1 MRLRNVTGRLQA
13 VKQKLPPLG
22 KAVKTLALWLGNWFI
37 VSAQLACQH
46 MATEKKEFKTEV
58 QQLLDLVI
66 HSLYSNKDIFL
77 RELISNGSDAID
89 RLRFEALS
97 NKKLIKDDPEF
108 RIKLFVDNEAKTL
121 RIEDNGIGMTRD
133 ELEKNIGTIAH
144 SGTRQFMEELKKGKA
159 KANPELIG
167 QFGVGFYSAFMVAD
181 NVILKTRP
189 ATGNESWTWES
200 SGDGTYEISEGGRD
214 KRGTEITLHLNESSR
229 DYIVEFRLRQ
239 IIKKYSD
246 FVEYPV
252 VMDIIRDET
261 PMDDEG
267 KPKEG
272 AEKQTT
278 VTEETLNSMKA
289 IWMRPKSE
297 VKKEEYNEF
306 YKHVSHDYTDPLKT
320 IHYSAE
326 GKIEF
331 KALLY
336 LPAKAPFDMFQQE
349 GTKHGIHL
357 YVKRIFIMDN
367 CEALLPRYLRFA
379 KGVVESN
386 DLPLNVS
393 REILQEDVII
403 KKIEK
408 SVTTKIL
415 SELKSMMKKSEEDYL
430 NFYREFGKV
439 LKEGI
444 EVDPTNKDKIKD
456 LLLFESSRTEPGRY
470 VSLKEYTERMAL
482 DQKEIYYITGT
493 SRSAVENSPHL
504 EVFKKKEIEVLF
516 MTEPVDEFILSSFG
530 EYDEKSLKSIAQ
542 GDIDLGTEEEN
553 KIADEQKKE
562 ASGKYKKLI
571 KKVQDS
577 LKAEVKEVRLSDR
590 LTDSASCLVTDDGDM
605 NPQMERIFAAMNQ
618 PVPETKRILE
628 LNPDH
633 PVIETMNDLFAA
645 DKKNPKLADY
655 SELLYDQALLTEGIA
670 IKDPA
675 RFARLVTGLMV
686 QAK

>member
-1 MRLRNVTGRLQA
+1 
-13 VKQKLPPLG
+13 
-22 KAVKTLALWLGNWFI
+22 
-37 VSAQLACQH
+37 

-97 NKKLIKDDPEF
+97 NKELIKDDPEF

-121 RIEDNGIGMTRD
+121 RIDDNGIGMTRD
-133 ELEKNIGTIAH
+133 ELEENIGTIAR

-159 KANPELIG
+159 KASPELIG

-189 ATGNESWTWES
+189 ATGDESWPWES
-200 SGDGTYEISEGGRD
+200 SGDGSYEISEGGRD
-214 KRGTEITLHLNESSR
+214 KRGTEITLHLNKSSR

-379 KGVVESN
+379 RGVVESN

-430 NFYREFGKV
+430 GFYREFGKV

-456 LLLFESSRTEPGRY
+456 LLLFESSRTEPGKY
-470 VSLKEYTERMAL
+470 VSLKEYTERMVL

-516 MTEPVDEFILSSFG
+516 MIEPVDEFILSGFG
-530 EYDEKSLKSIAQ
+530 EYDKKKLKSIAQ
-542 GDIDLGTEEEN
+542 GDIDLGTEEEK

-577 LKAEVKEVRLSDR
+577 LKDYVKEVRLSDR

-675 RFARLVTGLMV
+675 RFARLVTDLMV

>member
-1 MRLRNVTGRLQA
+1 
-13 VKQKLPPLG
+13 
-22 KAVKTLALWLGNWFI
+22 
-37 VSAQLACQH
+37 

-97 NKKLIKDDPEF
+97 NKELIKDDPEF

-133 ELEKNIGTIAH
+133 ELEENIGTIAR

-159 KANPELIG
+159 KASPELIG

-181 NVILKTRP
+181 NVMLKTRP
-189 ATGNESWTWES
+189 ATGDESWTWES

-214 KRGTEITLHLNESSR
+214 KRGTEITLHLNKSSR

-430 NFYREFGKV
+430 GFYREFGKV

-456 LLLFESSRTEPGRY
+456 LLLFESSRTEPGKY
-470 VSLKEYTERMAL
+470 VSLKEYTERMVL

-516 MTEPVDEFILSSFG
+516 MIEPVDEFILSGFG
-530 EYDEKSLKSIAQ
+530 EYDKKKLRSIAQ
-542 GDIDLGTEEEN
+542 GDIDLGTEEEK

-571 KKVQDS
+571 KEVQDS
-577 LKAEVKEVRLSDR
+577 LKDYVKEVRLSDR

-670 IKDPA
+670 IKNPA
-675 RFARLVTGLMV
+675 RFARLVTDLMV

>member
-1 MRLRNVTGRLQA
+1 
-13 VKQKLPPLG
+13 
-22 KAVKTLALWLGNWFI
+22 
-37 VSAQLACQH
+37 
-46 MATEKKEFKTEV
+46 
-58 QQLLDLVI
+58 LLDLVI

-97 NKKLIKDDPEF
+97 NKELIKDDPEF
-108 RIKLFVDNEAKTL
+108 RIKLFVDSEAKTL

-181 NVILKTRP
+181 NVMLKTRP
-189 ATGNESWTWES
+189 ANGDESWTWES

-252 VMDIIRDET
+252 VMDIIRDEP

-403 KKIEK
+403 KRIEK

-415 SELKSMMKKSEEDYL
+415 SVLKSMMKKSGDDYL
-430 NFYREFGKV
+430 SFYREFGKV

-456 LLLFESSRTEPGRY
+456 LLLFESSKTEPGKY
-470 VSLKEYTERMAL
+470 VSLKEYTERMVL

-493 SRSAVENSPHL
+493 SRNAVENSPHL

-516 MTEPVDEFILSSFG
+516 MIESVDEFILSGFG
-530 EYDEKSLKSIAQ
+530 EYDKKKLKSIAQ
-542 GDIDLGTEEEN
+542 GDIDLGTEEE
-553 KIADEQKKE
+553 KTIAEEQKKE

-577 LKAEVKEVRLSDR
+577 LKDDVKEVRLSDR

-618 PVPETKRILE
+618 AVPETKRILE

-645 DKKNPKLADY
+645 DKKNPKLTDY

-675 RFARLVTGLMV
+675 RFARLVTDLMV

>member
-1 MRLRNVTGRLQA
+1 MRLANVAGCLLA
-13 VKQKLPPLG
+13 VKQKLPPLSQT
-22 KAVKTLALWLGNWFI
+22 VKTLALRLGNGFI
-37 VSAQLACQH
+37 VPAQLAHQH

-58 QQLLDLVI
+58 QQLLNLVI

-89 RLRFEALS
+89 RLCFESLS
-97 NKKLIKDDPEF
+97 NKELIKDDPEF

-133 ELEKNIGTIAH
+133 ELEENIGTIAR
-144 SGTRQFMEELKKGKA
+144 SGTRHFMEELKKGKD

-181 NVILKTRP
+181 NVILKTRS
-189 ATGNESWTWES
+189 ATSDESWTWES

-261 PMDDEG
+261 PLDDEG

-272 AEKQTT
+272 AEKETT

-415 SELKSMMKKSEEDYL
+415 SELKSMMKKSAEDYL
-430 NFYREFGKV
+430 IFYREFGKV

-444 EVDPTNKDKIKD
+444 EVDPSNKDKIKD
-456 LLLFESSRTEPGRY
+456 LLLFESSKTDPGKY
-470 VSLKEYTERMAL
+470 VSLKEYTERTVL

-516 MTEPVDEFILSSFG
+516 MVEPVDEFILSGFG
-530 EYDEKSLKSIAQ
+530 EYDKKKLKSIAQ
-542 GDIDLGTEEEN
+542 GDLDLGTEEEN

-577 LKAEVKEVRLSDR
+577 LKDNVKEVRLSDR

-618 PVPETKRILE
+618 AVPETKRILE

-633 PVIETMNDLFAA
+633 PVIETMNNLLAT
-645 DKKNPKLADY
+645 DKKNPKLSDY

-675 RFARLVTGLMV
+675 RFARLVSDLMV

>member
-1 MRLRNVTGRLQA
+1 
-13 VKQKLPPLG
+13 
-22 KAVKTLALWLGNWFI
+22 
-37 VSAQLACQH
+37 

-77 RELISNGSDAID
+77 RELISNSSDAID
-89 RLRFEALS
+89 RLRFKALS
-97 NKKLIKDDPEF
+97 DKDLIKDDPEF

-133 ELEKNIGTIAH
+133 ELETNIGTIAR
-144 SGTRQFMEELKKGKA
+144 SGTRQFMEELKKGKTA
-159 KANPELIG
+159 DNPELIG

-181 NVILKTRP
+181 KVTLKTRP
-189 ATGNESWTWES
+189 AGSDESWTWES
-200 SGDGTYEISEGGRD
+200 SGDGSYELSDGGRD
-214 KRGTEITLHLNESSR
+214 KRGTEITLHLNEENR

-239 IIKKYSD
+239 IVKKYSD

-252 VMDIIRDET
+252 VMDITRDDT
-261 PMDDEG
+261 PLDDEG

-272 AEKQTT
+272 AEKKVTI
-278 VTEETLNSMKA
+278 TEETLNSMKA

-297 VKKEEYNEF
+297 VKKEEYSEF

-367 CEALLPRYLRFA
+367 CEALLPRYLRFV

-393 REILQEDVII
+393 REILQEDAII
-403 KKIEK
+403 KQIEK

-415 SELKSMMKKSEEDYL
+415 SELKTMMKKSEEDYL
-430 NFYREFGKV
+430 SFYREFGKV

-444 EVDPTNKDKIKD
+444 EVDQANKDKIKE
-456 LLLFESSRTEPGRY
+456 LLLFESNKTEPGKY
-470 VSLKEYTERMAL
+470 VSLKEYTERMVL

-493 SRSAVENSPHL
+493 SRAAVENSPHL

-516 MTEPVDEFILSSFG
+516 MIEPVDEFILAGFG
-530 EYDEKSLKSIAQ
+530 EYDGKKLKSIAQ
-542 GDIDLGTEEEN
+542 GDIDLGSEEE
-553 KIADEQKKE
+553 KKLADEQKKE
-562 ASGKYKKLI
+562 VSGKYKKLI

-577 LKAEVKEVRLSDR
+577 LKEDVKEVRLSDR
-590 LTDSASCLVTDDGDM
+590 LTDSASCLVTDEGDM

-628 LNPDH
+628 LNPSH
-633 PVIETMNDLFAA
+633 PVIETMNELFTAN
-645 DKKNPKLADY
+645 KKDSKIADY

-670 IKDPA
+670 VKNPA
-675 RFARLVTGLMV
+675 RFAQLISDLMV

>member
-1 MRLRNVTGRLQA
+1 
-13 VKQKLPPLG
+13 
-22 KAVKTLALWLGNWFI
+22 
-37 VSAQLACQH
+37 

-89 RLRFEALS
+89 RLRFKALS
-97 NKKLIKDDPEF
+97 DKELIKDDPEF
-108 RIKLFVDNEAKTL
+108 RIKLYTDSEAKTL

-133 ELEKNIGTIAH
+133 ELETNIGTIAR
-144 SGTRQFMEELKKGKA
+144 SGTRQFMDELKKGKD
-159 KANPELIG
+159 NPELIG
-167 QFGVGFYSAFMVAD
+167 QFGVGFYSAFMAAD
-181 NVILKTRP
+181 KVTLKTRP
-189 ATGNESWTWES
+189 ASGDESWTWKS
-200 SGDGTYEISEGGRD
+200 SGDGSYEISDGGRD
-214 KRGTEITLHLNESSR
+214 KRGTEITLHLNEESR
-229 DYIVEFRLRQ
+229 DYIVEYRLRQ

-252 VMDIIRDET
+252 VMDVTRDET
-261 PMDDEG
+261 PLDDEG

-272 AEKQTT
+272 AEKKVTI
-278 VTEETLNSMKA
+278 TEETLNSMKA

-297 VKKEEYNEF
+297 VDKDEYSEF

-336 LPAKAPFDMFQQE
+336 LPSKAPFDLFHQE
-349 GTKHGIHL
+349 GIKHGIQL

-367 CEALLPRYLRFA
+367 CEALLPRYLRFV

-403 KKIEK
+403 KQIEK

-415 SELKSMMKKSEEDYL
+415 SELKAMMKKSNDDYIS
-430 NFYREFGKV
+430 FYREFGKV

-444 EVDPTNKDKIKD
+444 EVDQTNKDKIKE
-456 LLLFESSRTEPGRY
+456 LLLFESSKHEPGKY
-470 VSLKEYTERMAL
+470 VSLKEYAEGMVV

-493 SRSAVENSPHL
+493 SRAAVENSPHL

-516 MTEPVDEFILSSFG
+516 MVEPVDEFILAGFG
-530 EYDEKSLKSIAQ
+530 EYDGKKLKSITQ
-542 GDIDLGTEEEN
+542 GDIDLGSEEE
-553 KIADEQKKE
+553 KKLADEQKKE
-562 ASGKYKKLI
+562 VSGKYKKLI
-571 KKVQDS
+571 KKVQDC
-577 LKAEVKEVRLSDR
+577 LKDDVKEVRLSDR
-590 LTDSASCLVTDDGDM
+590 LTDSASCLVTDEGDM

-628 LNPDH
+628 LNPNH
-633 PVIETMNDLFAA
+633 PVIESMNELLTTN
-645 DKKNPKLADY
+645 KKDEKIADY

-670 IKDPA
+670 VKNPA
-675 RFARLVTGLMV
+675 RFAQLISNLMV

>member
-1 MRLRNVTGRLQA
+1 
-13 VKQKLPPLG
+13 
-22 KAVKTLALWLGNWFI
+22 
-37 VSAQLACQH
+37 

-97 NKKLIKDDPEF
+97 NKELIKDDPEF

-133 ELEKNIGTIAH
+133 ELEENIGTIARY
-144 SGTRQFMEELKKGKA
+144 GMRQFMEELKKGKA
-159 KANPELIG
+159 KASPELIG

-181 NVILKTRP
+181 NVMLKTRP
-189 ATGNESWTWES
+189 ATGDESWTWES
-200 SGDGTYEISEGGRD
+200 SGDGTYEISEVGRD
-214 KRGTEITLHLNESSR
+214 KRGTEITLHLNKSSR

-349 GTKHGIHL
+349 GAKHGIHL

-379 KGVVESN
+379 RGVVESN

-430 NFYREFGKV
+430 GFYREFGKV

-456 LLLFESSRTEPGRY
+456 LLLFESSRTEPGKY
-470 VSLKEYTERMAL
+470 VSLKEYTERMVL

-516 MTEPVDEFILSSFG
+516 MTEPVDEFILSGFG
-530 EYDEKSLKSIAQ
+530 EYDKKKLKSIAQ
-542 GDIDLGTEEEN
+542 GDIDLGTEEEK

-562 ASGKYKKLI
+562 TSGKYKKLI

-577 LKAEVKEVRLSDR
+577 LKDYVKEVRLSDR

-633 PVIETMNDLFAA
+633 PVIETMNELSAA

>member
-1 MRLRNVTGRLQA
+1 
-13 VKQKLPPLG
+13 
-22 KAVKTLALWLGNWFI
+22 
-37 VSAQLACQH
+37 

-58 QQLLDLVI
+58 QQLLNLVI

-89 RLRFEALS
+89 RLSFEALS
-97 NKKLIKDDPEF
+97 NKELIKDDPEF

-144 SGTRQFMEELKKGKA
+144 SGTRRFMEELKKGKA

-577 LKAEVKEVRLSDR
+577 LKDEVKEVRLSDR

-618 PVPETKRILE
+618 QVPETKRILE

>member
-1 MRLRNVTGRLQA
+1 
-13 VKQKLPPLG
+13 
-22 KAVKTLALWLGNWFI
+22 
-37 VSAQLACQH
+37 

-58 QQLLDLVI
+58 QQLLNLVI

-89 RLRFEALS
+89 KLSFEALS
-97 NKKLIKDDPEF
+97 NKELIKDDPEF

-133 ELEKNIGTIAH
+133 ELEENIGTIAR
-144 SGTRQFMEELKKGKA
+144 SGTRRFMEELKKGQA
-159 KANPELIG
+159 EANPELIG

-181 NVILKTRP
+181 KVILKTRS

-415 SELKSMMKKSEEDYL
+415 SELKSMMKKSEDDYL

-456 LLLFESSRTEPGRY
+456 LLLFESSKTEPGKY
-470 VSLKEYTERMAL
+470 VSLKEYSERTVL

-516 MTEPVDEFILSSFG
+516 MVEPVDEFILSGFG
-530 EYDEKSLKSIAQ
+530 EYDKKSLKSIAQ

-577 LKAEVKEVRLSDR
+577 LKDEVKEVRLSDR
-590 LTDSASCLVTDDGDM
+590 LTESASCLVTDDGDM

-633 PVIETMNDLFAA
+633 PVIETMNGLIAS
-645 DKKNPKLADY
+645 DKKNPKLAAY

-675 RFARLVTGLMV
+675 RFARLVTDLMV
-686 QAK
+686 

>member
-1 MRLRNVTGRLQA
+1 
-13 VKQKLPPLG
+13 
-22 KAVKTLALWLGNWFI
+22 
-37 VSAQLACQH
+37 

-58 QQLLDLVI
+58 QQLLNLVI

-89 RLRFEALS
+89 KLSFEALS
-97 NKKLIKDDPEF
+97 NKELIKDDPEF

-133 ELEKNIGTIAH
+133 ELEENIGTIAR
-144 SGTRQFMEELKKGKA
+144 SGTRRFMEELKKGQA
-159 KANPELIG
+159 EANPELIG

-181 NVILKTRP
+181 KVILKTRS

-415 SELKSMMKKSEEDYL
+415 SELKSMMKKSEDDYL

-456 LLLFESSRTEPGRY
+456 LLLFESSKTEPGKY
-470 VSLKEYTERMAL
+470 VSLKEYSERTVL

-516 MTEPVDEFILSSFG
+516 MVEPVDEFILSGFG
-530 EYDEKSLKSIAQ
+530 EYDKKSLKSIAQ

-577 LKAEVKEVRLSDR
+577 LKDEVKEVRLSDR
-590 LTDSASCLVTDDGDM
+590 LTESASCLVTDDGDM

-633 PVIETMNDLFAA
+633 PVIETMNGLFAS
-645 DKKNPKLADY
+645 DKKNPKLAAY

-675 RFARLVTGLMV
+675 RFARLVTDLMV

>member
-1 MRLRNVTGRLQA
+1 
-13 VKQKLPPLG
+13 
-22 KAVKTLALWLGNWFI
+22 
-37 VSAQLACQH
+37 

-58 QQLLDLVI
+58 QQLLNLVI

-89 RLRFEALS
+89 RLCFESLS
-97 NKKLIKDDPEF
+97 NKELIKDDPEF
-108 RIKLFVDNEAKTL
+108 RIKLFVDNKAKTL

-133 ELEKNIGTIAH
+133 ELEENIGTIAR
-144 SGTRQFMEELKKGKA
+144 SGTRHFMEELKKGKD

-181 NVILKTRP
+181 NVILKTRS
-189 ATGNESWTWES
+189 ATSDESWTWES

-261 PMDDEG
+261 PLDDEG

-272 AEKQTT
+272 AEKETT

-415 SELKSMMKKSEEDYL
+415 SELKSMMKKSAEDYL
-430 NFYREFGKV
+430 IFYREFGKV

-444 EVDPTNKDKIKD
+444 EVDPSNKDKIKD
-456 LLLFESSRTEPGRY
+456 LLLFESSKTDPGKY
-470 VSLKEYTERMAL
+470 VSLKEYTERTVL
-482 DQKEIYYITGT
+482 DQKEIYYTTGT

-516 MTEPVDEFILSSFG
+516 MIEPVDEFILSGFG
-530 EYDEKSLKSIAQ
+530 EYDKKKLKSIAQ
-542 GDIDLGTEEEN
+542 GDLDLGTEEEN

-577 LKAEVKEVRLSDR
+577 LKDNVKEVRLSDR

-618 PVPETKRILE
+618 AVPETKRILE

-633 PVIETMNDLFAA
+633 PVIETMNNLLAT
-645 DKKNPKLADY
+645 DKKNPKLSDY

-675 RFARLVTGLMV
+675 RFARLVSDLMV

>member
-1 MRLRNVTGRLQA
+1 L
-13 VKQKLPPLG
+13 
-22 KAVKTLALWLGNWFI
+22 KTLALRLRNGFI
-37 VSAQLACQH
+37 VQAQLATQH

-58 QQLLDLVI
+58 QQLLNLVI

-89 RLRFEALS
+89 RLSFEALS
-97 NKKLIKDDPEF
+97 NKELIKDDPEF

-133 ELEKNIGTIAH
+133 ELEENIGTIAH
-144 SGTRQFMEELKKGKA
+144 SGTRRFMEELKKGKA

-189 ATGNESWTWES
+189 ANGNESWTWES

-306 YKHVSHDYTDPLKT
+306 YKHVSHDYIDPLKT

-577 LKAEVKEVRLSDR
+577 LKDEVKEVRLSDR

-618 PVPETKRILE
+618 QVPETKRILE

>member
-1 MRLRNVTGRLQA
+1 
-13 VKQKLPPLG
+13 
-22 KAVKTLALWLGNWFI
+22 
-37 VSAQLACQH
+37 

-97 NKKLIKDDPEF
+97 NKELIKDDPEF

-133 ELEKNIGTIAH
+133 ELEENIGTIAH
-144 SGTRQFMEELKKGKA
+144 SGTRQFMEELKKSKA
-159 KANPELIG
+159 KASPELIG

-181 NVILKTRP
+181 NVVLKTRP
-189 ATGNESWTWES
+189 ATGDESWTWES

-331 KALLY
+331 RALLY

-430 NFYREFGKV
+430 SFYREFGKV

-456 LLLFESSRTEPGRY
+456 LLLFESSRTEPGKY
-470 VSLKEYTERMAL
+470 VSLKEYTERIAL

-516 MTEPVDEFILSSFG
+516 MTEPVDEFILSGFG
-530 EYDEKSLKSIAQ
+530 EYDKKKLKSIAQ
-542 GDIDLGTEEEN
+542 GDIDLGTEEEK

-562 ASGKYKKLI
+562 TSGKYKKLI

-577 LKAEVKEVRLSDR
+577 LKDYVKEVRLSDR

-675 RFARLVTGLMV
+675 KFARLVTNLMV

>member
-1 MRLRNVTGRLQA
+1 
-13 VKQKLPPLG
+13 
-22 KAVKTLALWLGNWFI
+22 
-37 VSAQLACQH
+37 

-97 NKKLIKDDPEF
+97 NKELIKDDPEF

-133 ELEKNIGTIAH
+133 ELEENIGTIAR

-159 KANPELIG
+159 KASPELIG

-181 NVILKTRP
+181 NVMLKTRP
-189 ATGNESWTWES
+189 ATGDESWTWES

-214 KRGTEITLHLNESSR
+214 KRGTEITLHLNKSSR

-252 VMDIIRDET
+252 VMDITRDET

-430 NFYREFGKV
+430 GFYREFGKV

-456 LLLFESSRTEPGRY
+456 LLLFESSRTEPGKY
-470 VSLKEYTERMAL
+470 VSLKEYTERMVL

-516 MTEPVDEFILSSFG
+516 MIEPVDEFILSGFG
-530 EYDEKSLKSIAQ
+530 EYDKKKLRSIAQ
-542 GDIDLGTEEEN
+542 GDIDLGTEEEK

-571 KKVQDS
+571 KEVQDS
-577 LKAEVKEVRLSDR
+577 LKDYVKEVRLSDR

-645 DKKNPKLADY
+645 DKKNTKLADY

-675 RFARLVTGLMV
+675 RFARLVTDLMV

>member
-1 MRLRNVTGRLQA
+1 
-13 VKQKLPPLG
+13 
-22 KAVKTLALWLGNWFI
+22 
-37 VSAQLACQH
+37 

-58 QQLLDLVI
+58 QQLLNLVI

-89 RLRFEALS
+89 KLSFEALS
-97 NKKLIKDDPEF
+97 NKDLIKDDPEF

-133 ELEKNIGTIAH
+133 ELEENIGTIAR
-144 SGTRQFMEELKKGKA
+144 SGTRRFMEELKKGQA
-159 KANPELIG
+159 EANPELIG

-181 NVILKTRP
+181 KVILKTRS

-415 SELKSMMKKSEEDYL
+415 SELKSMMKKSEDDYL

-456 LLLFESSRTEPGRY
+456 LLLFESSKTEPGKY
-470 VSLKEYTERMAL
+470 VSLKEYTERTVL

-516 MTEPVDEFILSSFG
+516 MIEPVDEFILSGFG
-530 EYDEKSLKSIAQ
+530 EYDKKSLKSIAQ

-577 LKAEVKEVRLSDR
+577 LKDEVKEVRLSDR
-590 LTDSASCLVTDDGDM
+590 LTESASCLVTDDGDM

-633 PVIETMNDLFAA
+633 PVIETMNGLIAS
-645 DKKNPKLADY
+645 DKKNPKLAAY

-675 RFARLVTGLMV
+675 RFARLVTDLMV

>member
-1 MRLRNVTGRLQA
+1 
-13 VKQKLPPLG
+13 
-22 KAVKTLALWLGNWFI
+22 
-37 VSAQLACQH
+37 

-97 NKKLIKDDPEF
+97 NKELIKDDPEF

-133 ELEKNIGTIAH
+133 ELEENIGTIAR

-159 KANPELIG
+159 KAGPELIG

-181 NVILKTRP
+181 SVMLKTRP
-189 ATGNESWTWES
+189 ATGDESWTWES
-200 SGDGTYEISEGGRD
+200 SGDGSYEISEGGRD
-214 KRGTEITLHLNESSR
+214 KRGTEITLHLNKSSR

-430 NFYREFGKV
+430 SFYREFGKV

-444 EVDPTNKDKIKD
+444 EVDPANKDKIKD
-456 LLLFESSRTEPGRY
+456 LLLFESSRTEPGKY
-470 VSLKEYTERMAL
+470 VSLREYTERMVL

-516 MTEPVDEFILSSFG
+516 MIEPVDEFILSGFG
-530 EYDEKSLKSIAQ
+530 EYDKKKLKSIAQ
-542 GDIDLGTEEEN
+542 GDIDLGTEEEK

-562 ASGKYKKLI
+562 TSGKYKKLI

-577 LKAEVKEVRLSDR
+577 LKDYVKEVRLSDR

-618 PVPETKRILE
+618 AVPETKRILE

>member
-1 MRLRNVTGRLQA
+1 
-13 VKQKLPPLG
+13 
-22 KAVKTLALWLGNWFI
+22 
-37 VSAQLACQH
+37 

-97 NKKLIKDDPEF
+97 NKELIKDDPEF

-181 NVILKTRP
+181 NVMLKTRP
-189 ATGNESWTWES
+189 ANGDESWTWES

-252 VMDIIRDET
+252 VMDIIRDDP

-403 KKIEK
+403 KRIEK

-415 SELKSMMKKSEEDYL
+415 SVLKSMMKKSEEDYL

-456 LLLFESSRTEPGRY
+456 LLLFESSKTEPGKY
-470 VSLKEYTERMAL
+470 VSLKEYTERMVL

-493 SRSAVENSPHL
+493 SRNAVENSPHL

-516 MTEPVDEFILSSFG
+516 MIESVDEFILSGFG
-530 EYDEKSLKSIAQ
+530 EYDKKKLKSIAQ
-542 GDIDLGTEEEN
+542 GDIDLGTEEE
-553 KIADEQKKE
+553 KTIAEEQKKE

-577 LKAEVKEVRLSDR
+577 LKDDVKEVRLSDR

-618 PVPETKRILE
+618 AVPETKRILE

-645 DKKNPKLADY
+645 DKKNPKITDY

-675 RFARLVTGLMV
+675 RFARLVTDLMV

>member
-1 MRLRNVTGRLQA
+1 
-13 VKQKLPPLG
+13 
-22 KAVKTLALWLGNWFI
+22 
-37 VSAQLACQH
+37 

-97 NKKLIKDDPEF
+97 NKELIKEDPEF
-108 RIKLFVDNEAKTL
+108 RIKLFIDNEAKTL
-121 RIEDNGIGMTRD
+121 RIEDNGIGMTKE
-133 ELEKNIGTIAH
+133 ELEDNIGTIAR

-181 NVILKTRP
+181 KVTLKTRS
-189 ATGNESWTWES
+189 ATGDESWTWES
-200 SGDGTYEISEGGRD
+200 SGGGTYEISEGGRD

-239 IIKKYSD
+239 IVKKYSD
-246 FVEYPV
+246 FVEHPI

-320 IHYSAE
+320 IHYAAE

-393 REILQEDVII
+393 REILQEDVTI
-403 KKIEK
+403 KQIEK
-408 SVTTKIL
+408 SITTKIL
-415 SELKSMMKKSEEDYL
+415 SELKSMMKKSKDDYL
-430 NFYREFGKV
+430 SFYREFGKV

-444 EVDPTNKDKIKD
+444 EVDPTNKDKIKE
-456 LLLFESSRTEPGRY
+456 LLLFESSKTEPGKY
-470 VSLKEYTERMAL
+470 VSLKEYTERMVL

-516 MTEPVDEFILSSFG
+516 MIEPVDEFILSGFG
-530 EYDEKSLKSIAQ
+530 EYDKKKLKSIAQ
-542 GDIDLGTEEEN
+542 GDIDLGTEEEK

-577 LKAEVKEVRLSDR
+577 LKDDVKEVRLSDR

-618 PVPETKRILE
+618 AVPETKRILE

-675 RFARLVTGLMV
+675 RFARLVTDLMV

>member
-1 MRLRNVTGRLQA
+1 
-13 VKQKLPPLG
+13 
-22 KAVKTLALWLGNWFI
+22 
-37 VSAQLACQH
+37 

-58 QQLLDLVI
+58 QQLLNLVI

-89 RLRFEALS
+89 RLSFEALS
-97 NKKLIKDDPEF
+97 NKELIKDDPEF

-133 ELEKNIGTIAH
+133 ELEENIGTIAH
-144 SGTRQFMEELKKGKA
+144 SGTRRFMEELKKGKA

-542 GDIDLGTEEEN
+542 GDIDLGTEEEK

-577 LKAEVKEVRLSDR
+577 LKDEVKEVRLSDR

-675 RFARLVTGLMV
+675 RFARLVTDLMV

>member
-1 MRLRNVTGRLQA
+1 
-13 VKQKLPPLG
+13 
-22 KAVKTLALWLGNWFI
+22 
-37 VSAQLACQH
+37 

-58 QQLLDLVI
+58 QQLLNLVI

-89 RLRFEALS
+89 KLSFEALS
-97 NKKLIKDDPEF
+97 NKELIKDDPEF

-121 RIEDNGIGMTRD
+121 RIEDNGIGMSRD
-133 ELEKNIGTIAH
+133 ELEENIGTIAR
-144 SGTRQFMEELKKGKA
+144 SGTRRFMEELKKGQA
-159 KANPELIG
+159 EANPELIG

-181 NVILKTRP
+181 NVILKTRS

-297 VKKEEYNEF
+297 VKKAEYNEF

-415 SELKSMMKKSEEDYL
+415 SELKSMMKKSEDDYL

-456 LLLFESSRTEPGRY
+456 LLLFESSKTEPGKY
-470 VSLKEYTERMAL
+470 VSLKEYSERTVL

-516 MTEPVDEFILSSFG
+516 MVEPVDEFILSGFG
-530 EYDEKSLKSIAQ
+530 EYDKKSLKSIAQ

-577 LKAEVKEVRLSDR
+577 LKDEVKEVRLSDR
-590 LTDSASCLVTDDGDM
+590 LTESASCLVTDDGDM

-633 PVIETMNDLFAA
+633 PVIETMNGLIAS
-645 DKKNPKLADY
+645 DKKNPKLAAY

-675 RFARLVTGLMV
+675 RFARLVTDLMV